1 MKKILYIM
9 CCLIITFMI
18 TGCNNART
26 FEEDNLG
33 SELQEDISI
42 NSKETISNAVKEDN
56 EDSILINVTI
66 QNNTFTAELK
76 DNETAKT
83 FIEKFP
89 LTINM
94 KDLNRNEK
102 YYNFSENI
110 SNRSGERPEVINSGD
125 IMIWSGNCLVLFYK
139 TFSNSYGGY
148 DLIGSIQDM
157 VGFQDALG
165 DGEVDVTFSLIE

>member
-1 MKKILYIM
+1 
-9 CCLIITFMI
+9 
-18 TGCNNART
+18 
-26 FEEDNLG
+26 
-33 SELQEDISI
+33 
-42 NSKETISNAVKEDN
+42 
-56 EDSILINVTI
+56 
-66 QNNTFTAELK
+66 
-76 DNETAKT
+76 
-83 FIEKFP
+83 
-89 LTINM
+89 M

-157 VGFQDALG
+157 EGFQDALG